1 MKLYEYFVS
10 TVITMISLIMVSQLK
25 MASSEGHTGHSFLHS
40 CNITI
45 LNL

>member
-1 MKLYEYFVS
+1 MKLYEYFVF

-25 MASSEGHTGHSFLHS
+25 WLVLKDTLGMFFLHS
-40 CNITI
+40 CNIII